1 MTSYIS
7 GILQRFQT
15 PEASGTAIAK
25 DNAELPSI
33 NYITMYNPHLVS
45 PKAESFEELY
55 KMILFFAD
63 PSKEVDKHAQLSL
76 VGLIRGSCSLAQ
88 EFSPKSGPTTIS
100 VEGGAIVVVE
110 VEKGFH
116 LVCSVALPAQSASQ
130 RRLVEIQIEILL
142 QRFHGY
148 FKLLHSSAQSIFK
161 NEIQEQ
167 SQRHVLEGFY
177 IELIENY
184 NEATS
189 INRLRK
195 TLLWPNS
202 LCYSGLFSF
211 FPYGTF
217 KKSSVR
223 VPDSH
228 RPELENLWEKSPLEP
243 AAILVA
249 HMDHTVPKREGLLY
263 KKSKDVDE
271 KALNEVYGL
280 IEFFSF
286 HQCLSGERLGSR
298 RPFKNLFAASSTSDP
313 ETAPEAVEVSEES
326 LPSSLPLTPGNA
338 MQLLHPSTLAQ
349 TLVVSPLSSTL
360 QGIKYL
366 GSTVNEQLASSWL
379 PFRSNTEPADSAQE
393 PDTVSST
400 ASNPIGRFVLGPDS
414 ENNIYSFLVHLPAS
428 DSNGDV
434 CENSVVIYI
443 ESNVLLAFVF
453 DSSAQELADPAFYQS
468 LRLEVCE
475 PAVELIGDCIAL
487 SSGGMMLNS
496 SISSLPNPVG
506 NIIKDEDN
514 PDIDSD
520 FFFIIYDTQDKSYQT
535 SLPWLPQPSMPSSVN
550 NEVAR
555 VSYHYQNAFFHLHD
569 KLSDYFVMRSAGN
582 IFLDTAVREHLHKFS
597 TNKNNDWLMYFIRHR
612 QKSIIIIRNYNTKH
626 KKSKVIP
633 KEVAQAS
640 SWTSSVYDYAHLGFL
655 DSLGDDVKVWLSNLR
670 AEEST

>member
-249 HMDHTVPKREGLLY
+249 HMDHTVPKREDSCT
-263 KKSKDVDE
+263 KSKDVDE
-271 KALNEVYGL
+271 KALNEKRHSKQL
-280 IEFFSF
+280 KC
-286 HQCLSGERLGSR
+286 QR
-298 RPFKNLFAASSTSDP
+298 N
-313 ETAPEAVEVSEES
+313 

-520 FFFIIYDTQDKSYQT
+520 F
-535 SLPWLPQPSMPSSVN
+535 SS
-550 NEVAR
+550 
-555 VSYHYQNAFFHLHD
+555 S
-569 KLSDYFVMRSAGN
+569 
-582 IFLDTAVREHLHKFS
+582 S
-597 TNKNNDWLMYFIRHR
+597 TTPKTNP
-612 QKSIIIIRNYNTKH
+612 TKH
-626 KKSKVIP
+626 L
-633 KEVAQAS
+633 
-640 SWTSSVYDYAHLGFL
+640 YHGYH
-655 DSLGDDVKVWLSNLR
+655 SL
-670 AEEST
+670 